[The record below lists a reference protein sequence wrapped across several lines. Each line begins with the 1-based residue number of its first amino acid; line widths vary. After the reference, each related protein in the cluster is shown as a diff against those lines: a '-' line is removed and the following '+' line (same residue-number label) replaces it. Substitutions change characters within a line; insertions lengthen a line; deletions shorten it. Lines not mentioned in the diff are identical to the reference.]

1 MLDLPGIGEGIA
13 RSINEYIMTGRM
25 SRLDSLQVGHD
36 PINLFEQIPGIG
48 PRSAHRIIRNPAH
61 RFAGSV
67 GTGDA

>member
-36 PINLFEQIPGIG
+36 PINLFEQIPGIDFKRQSF
-48 PRSAHRIIRNPAH
+48 PLCMEYLHANLSA
-61 RFAGSV
+61 
-67 GTGDA
+67 